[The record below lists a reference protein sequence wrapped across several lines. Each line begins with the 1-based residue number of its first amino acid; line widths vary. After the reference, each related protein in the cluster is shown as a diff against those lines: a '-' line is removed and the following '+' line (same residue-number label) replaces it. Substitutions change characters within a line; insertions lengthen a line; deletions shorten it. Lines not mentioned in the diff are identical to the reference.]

1 MTEYTPDIDIATATK
16 QQMFDFMVNHLRSQG
31 KPSVDTLDQS
41 CESPCMYR
49 GSNGLMCAI
58 GCMIPDSLY
67 NSHLEG
73 ESVSMYLRVVG
84 VSREAGTRSF
94 LSMAQPYLHEDLS
107 GELPEDFL
115 TSLEENAI
123 KLADE
128 YSLTYTPPVTQ
139 QETTN
144 DMLPR

>member
-1 MTEYTPDIDIATATK
+1 MTNYTPDIDIVTATQ

-31 KPSVDTLDQS
+31 KPSVNTLDQS
-41 CESPCMYR
+41 CEPLCMYR

-67 NSHLEG
+67 DSDLEG

-94 LSMAQPYLHEDLS
+94 LSMAQPYLHDDLS

-115 TSLEENAI
+115 TLLEENAI
-123 KLADE
+123 NLAEVYKLE
-128 YSLTYTPPVTQ
+128 YIPPVTQ
-139 QETTN
+139 ETN
-144 DMLPR
+144 Q